1 MAKKTSDAQVALL
14 LRMLDEGYNKSAWHG
29 PNIRG
34 AIRRVDAEQAGWRA
48 EPGRKTIADHTV
60 HAAYWKYAGRRR
72 LTGEKRG
79 SFALKGSNWFD
90 LEQPLSTATWKAY
103 AKLADE
109 THKGLREAACELSDR
124 DLTRVTK
131 GAKIDI
137 QRLLYGIALHDV
149 YHAGQIQLLK
159 RLYGDRRV

>member
-1 MAKKTSDAQVALL
+1 MAKKTSNAQVVLL
-14 LRMLDEGYNKSAWHG
+14 SHMLDEGFNKRAWHG
-29 PNIRG
+29 PNMRG

-48 EPGRKTIADHTV
+48 GPERKSIADHTV
-60 HAAYWKYAGRRR
+60 HAAYWKYTARRR
-72 LTGEKRG
+72 LTDEKRG
-79 SFALKGSNWFD
+79 SFPLKGSNWFE
-90 LEQPLSTATWKAY
+90 LEQPLRSARWKGY
-103 AKLADE
+103 VKLADE
-109 THKGLREAACELSDR
+109 THKGLREAVCELSDR

-159 RLYGDRRV
+159 RLYASRRT

>member
-1 MAKKTSDAQVALL
+1 MAKKTSDAQVTLL
-14 LRMLDEGYNKSAWHG
+14 LRMLDEGFNKSAWHG
-29 PNIRG
+29 PNLRG
-34 AIRRVDAEQAGWRA
+34 SIRRVDAAQAGWRPGA
-48 EPGRKTIADHTV
+48 ERKSIADHTV
-60 HAAYWKYAGRRR
+60 HATYWKYAARRR

-79 SFALKGSNWFD
+79 SFPLKGSNWFK
-90 LEQPLSTATWKAY
+90 LEQPLSPATWKSY
-103 AKLADE
+103 VKLADE
-109 THKGLREAACELSDR
+109 THKGLRAVVCELSDR

-159 RLYGDRRV
+159 RLHAGRDT

>member
-1 MAKKTSDAQVALL
+1 MAKKTSNAQVVLL
-14 LRMLDEGYNKSAWHG
+14 LRMLDEGFNKSAWHG

-48 EPGRKTIADHTV
+48 GPERKTIADHTV
-60 HAAYWKYAGRRR
+60 HAAYWKYVARRR

-79 SFALKGSNWFD
+79 SFPLKGSNWFE
-90 LEQPLSTATWKAY
+90 LEQPLSTTTWKSY
-103 AKLADE
+103 VKLADE
-109 THKGLREAACELSDR
+109 THQGLREVVCQLSDR
-124 DLTRVTK
+124 DLSHVTK

-159 RLYGDRRV
+159 RLYASRET

>member
-1 MAKKTSDAQVALL
+1 MAKKTSNAQVVLL
-14 LRMLDEGYNKSAWHG
+14 LRMLDEGFNKSAWHG
-29 PNIRG
+29 PNMRG
-34 AIRRVDAEQAGWRA
+34 AIRRVDAEQAGWHPRP
-48 EPGRKTIADHTV
+48 ERKSIADHTV
-60 HAAYWKYAGRRR
+60 HSAYWKYAARRR

-79 SFALKGSNWFD
+79 SFSLKGSNWFE
-90 LEQPLSTATWKAY
+90 LEQPLSTTTWKSY
-103 AKLADE
+103 VKLADE
-109 THKGLREAACELSDR
+109 THKGLREVVRELSDR

-159 RLYGDRRV
+159 RLYVSRKT

>member
-1 MAKKTSDAQVALL
+1 MAKRSENAQVTLL
-14 LRMLDEGYNKSAWHG
+14 LRMLDEGFDKSAWHG
-29 PNIRG
+29 PNLRG
-34 AIRRVDAEQAGWRA
+34 SIRRVDAEQAGWR
-48 EPGRKTIADHTV
+48 PGADRKSIADHTV
-60 HAAYWKYAGRRR
+60 HAAYWKYAARRR

-79 SFALKGSNWFD
+79 SFPLKGSNWFK
-90 LEQPLSTATWKAY
+90 LEQPLSPATWKAY
-103 AKLADE
+103 VKMADE
-109 THKGLREAACELSDR
+109 AHKGLCEAVSGLSDR

-159 RLYGDRRV
+159 RLYASSKT

>member
-1 MAKKTSDAQVALL
+1 MAKKATNAQVLLL
-14 LRMLDEGYNKSAWHG
+14 LRMLDEGFNKSAWHG
-29 PNIRG
+29 PNMRG
-34 AIRRVDAEQAGWRA
+34 AIRRVDAEQAGWRPYS
-48 EPGRKTIADHTV
+48 ERKSIADHTI
-60 HAAYWKYAGRRR
+60 HAAYWKYVARRR

-79 SFALKGSNWFD
+79 SFSLKGSNWFD
-90 LEQPLSTATWKAY
+90 LEQPLRSATWKAY
-103 AKLADE
+103 VKLADE
-109 THKGLREAACELSDR
+109 THKGLREVVCELSDR

-159 RLYGDRRV
+159 RLYASRET